1 MAWELKGN
9 AGTDPATN
17 FLGST
22 DGKSLVIQPASGN
35 VGIGTTNPDTRLNI
49 NSNAPD
55 AQAVLVVSDKNA
67 DTRVGLWSGFSSGG
81 NPPAIIYTHDLRF
94 GIGQDFSNGADFSE
108 AMRITR
114 DRKIGIGTPNP
125 SSQVDIVAQDG
136 LSITGFQPFITLR
149 DANAGNARGFLQCVD
164 GNLGMF
170 PEGTGGVFVQK
181 GTGNVGIG
189 TNNPASQLDVTSG
202 ADQEGI
208 RVDARNTTAIAAF
221 AGGLDPALFL
231 EQRGGGSLILAVVQG
246 SSSSFEVLNNGDV
259 RVRGVILTCDQNL
272 KANFSDVDRGD
283 ILERLAAMPIRGW
296 NYKMDPAGVQ
306 HIGPTSQDFRAAFE
320 LNGDDETNIASVDA
334 QGIALAAIQGLNE
347 KLNAENAQLRTN
359 LSNLERRL
367 AALESNL
374 PKS

>member
-1 MAWELKGN
+1 MAWELQGN
-9 AGTDPATN
+9 PGTNPANN
-17 FLGST
+17 FLGTT
-22 DGKSLVIQPASGN
+22 DGKRLVIQPGSGN

-81 NPPAIIYTHDLRF
+81 NSPAVIYTHDLRF
-94 GIGQDFSNGADFSE
+94 GKGQDFSNGGDFSE
-108 AMRITR
+108 AMRITV
-114 DRKIGIGTPNP
+114 DGKIGIGTHSP
-125 SSQVDIVAQDG
+125 SSQVEIVAQDG

-149 DANAGNARGFLQCVD
+149 DANAGNARGFLQCTD

-170 PEGTGGVFVQK
+170 PEGSGGVFVQK

-189 TNNPASQLDVTSG
+189 TNDPGSQLRVVAAAG
-202 ADQEGI
+202 RQAI
-208 RVDARNTTAIAAF
+208 RAECTTRNAIFAF
-221 AGGLDPALFL
+221 AAGGDPT
-231 EQRGGGSLILAVVQG
+231 LAVEQDG
-246 SSSSFEVLNNGDV
+246 SGDLIFGAVRNGVPFRVLNNGDV
-259 RVRGVILTCDQNL
+259 QVRGVTLNCDQNV

-283 ILERLAAMPIRGW
+283 IIERLAAIPIRAW
-296 NYKMDPAGVQ
+296 NYKMDPAGVR
-306 HIGPTSQDFRAAFE
+306 HIGPTSQDFHAAFE

-359 LSNLERRL
+359 LANLERRL

-374 PKS
+374 SRS